1 MKTPEIVIRQHL
13 IINKLRRIPLS
24 FSELSDY
31 LQLES
36 EIQSLDFSISKRTFQ
51 REIKNILTIYNIEV
65 IYDSFSEKYM
75 IVEDF
80 SKPEQKLLLEKIDL
94 YSAFNA
100 KISLSDKIDFE
111 QNNSKGTQF
120 LKEILQAIENKNPLK
135 FSYQKFYESE
145 IESRRLEPYL
155 LKEYKSRWYVIGMDS
170 QKESL
175 RTFSLD
181 RVKELQVLDGK
192 FQLPEIEAKAHFEN
206 VLGIIGPNNSKAEK
220 ITITVTQFQAKYLKS
235 LPWHHS
241 QQLVSE
247 NETEASFTFYLVP
260 TYDFEVQLL
269 SLGSSLISIEPEDV
283 KKKVLSHLKTMQ
295 ENLLI

>member
-1 MKTPEIVIRQHL
+1 MKTPEIVIRQYL
-13 IINKLRRIPLS
+13 IINKLRRTPLS

-51 REIKNILTIYNIEV
+51 REIKNVSTIYNIEI
-65 IYDSFSEKYM
+65 IYDSEIGKYK
-75 IVEDF
+75 IDEDF
-80 SKPEQKLLLEKIDL
+80 SKPEQQLLLEKIDL

-100 KISLSDKIDFE
+100 KKSLSNKIDFE

-145 IESRRLEPYL
+145 IEPRRLEPYL

-206 VLGIIGPNNSKAEK
+206 VLGIIGPNQEKAEK

-283 KKKVLSHLKTMQ
+283 KKKVLSHLKTMMG
-295 ENLLI
+295 NLM

>member
-283 KKKVLSHLKTMQ
+283 KKKVLRHLKTMQ

>member
-283 KKKVLSHLKTMQ
+283 KKKVLSHLKTMMG
-295 ENLLI
+295 NLM